1 MNYKLLIEKAVDY
14 INEGFGNIGG
24 RIENA
29 AMLDCYLM
37 AATHKAIRFS
47 RAVINLCEENFTNES
62 MPILRSFIEHTINM
76 RWIMARDTEK
86 RLKQY
91 LRDWEKKNFGEKW
104 TNATLLSR
112 MSEIGFKNRDYY
124 DFVVKFTYSYAHVN
138 ARTLD
143 WGEVMVTDEEI
154 LKHKMSS
161 GAVYSIV
168 AQMLGHTLFALNTEY
183 KGKFNY
189 YREIWS
195 HFKKSDKD
203 IRKEFETIIS
213 GLKV

>member
-1 MNYKLLIEKAVDY
+1 MNYKLLIEKVADY

-37 AATHKAIRFS
+37 AAAHKAIRFS
-47 RAVINLCEENFTNES
+47 RAIINLCEENFTNES
-62 MPILRSFIEHTINM
+62 MPILRSLIEHTINM
-76 RWIMARDTEK
+76 RWIMKKDTEK
-86 RLKQY
+86 RLEQY
-91 LRDWEKKNFGEKW
+91 WQSLEKKGFGGIW
-104 TNATLLSR
+104 TNVNLLDR

-124 DFVVKFTYSYAHVN
+124 DFVVKVTYSYAHVN
-138 ARTLD
+138 AETLD
-143 WGEVMVTDEEI
+143 WGEVIMDEGI
-154 LKHKMSS
+154 ISKHKLSS

-168 AQMLGHTLFALNTEY
+168 AHMLGHVLFALNAEY

-189 YREIWS
+189 CGEIWS
-195 HFKKSDKD
+195 HFKKSSKD